1 MRAYLVAVSISVM
14 ALSMIACGP
23 GLKAPKMA
31 DGSKIGLYVAF
42 DRNISADAE
51 PEKAVQRNQMSDY
64 LELDLPNLLK
74 KYDYDVFPLANVAD
88 FVPGPNKYLMT
99 VKVLSYSA
107 GSKGARIAGALMGG
121 WGGAIAGDKGAA
133 FLDLEYKV
141 SGEKGKVV
149 GGDINLRTTDPN
161 WQVVVRMVDSAIL
174 KGTSKAMQKLYKK

>member
-1 MRAYLVAVSISVM
+1 MRTSIVALIVSVM
-14 ALSMIACGP
+14 ALSVIACGP

-31 DGSKIGLYVAF
+31 DGSKIGLFIVF

-51 PEKAVQRNQMSDY
+51 PDKLAQRTQMSEY
-64 LELDLPNLLK
+64 LEADLPKLLT
-74 KYDYDVFPLANVAD
+74 KYDYDVQTLANAAD

-99 VKVLSYSA
+99 ARVLSYSA

-121 WGGAIAGDKGAA
+121 WGGQIAGDKGAA

-141 SGEKGKVV
+141 VGEKGKVV
-149 GGDINLRTTDPN
+149 GNDINLRTTDPN
-161 WQVVVRMVDSAIL
+161 WQVVVRMVDSAVL